1 MISACLAVKPEQS
14 DGGIAMDSRESETL
28 HKYQYLYHLTIEEL
42 ETLFKIHTGR
52 DTDGDDGFLACVL
65 DAMEQREREHPSGRI
80 APVDQ
85 AWRDFTRFYEPDAE
99 DPDCIS
105 YLTEGE
111 ANGKKRP
118 RPAAR
123 VKWSRVIL
131 VAAIVCVVVTL
142 LLPPA
147 LGFQHV
153 AQMIGSWTDGQFS
166 FVRKD
171 AAKDPMPVETTLR
184 NAEFHDL
191 ESAVEFS
198 GINTDILPAMI
209 LDGYNFDGVWVDYV
223 PAARIIALDVVYI
236 NADKSYMVTYID
248 SGPRDTTGDIVYEK
262 TDDPVEKLTIDGT
275 TYYLFSNANNIVGV
289 WRSGNVE
296 CSITGNISFE
306 ELRTLI
312 KSIPGTQG

>member
-42 ETLFKIHTGR
+42 ETLLKMHTGR

-105 YLTEGE
+105 YLTEGQD
-111 ANGKKRP
+111 NGKKRP

-131 VAAIVCVVVTL
+131 AAAIVCVVVTL

-166 FVRKD
+166 FVRED
-171 AAKDPMPVETTLR
+171 AAKDPMSVETQLL
-184 NAEFHDL
+184 NAEFPDL
-191 ESAVEFS
+191 ESALECC
-198 GINTDILPAMI
+198 GISPDILPAI
-209 LDGYNFDGVWVDYV
+209 TLEGYSLDSVMVDNVPSVCTTALTAVYV
-223 PAARIIALDVVYI
+223 GGDKYYAI
-236 NADKSYMVTYID
+236 NCVNCSEESIKVQ
-248 SGPRDTTGDIVYEK
+248 VYEK
-262 TDDPVEKLTIDGT
+262 TSDPVEKLTVDGI
-275 TYYLFSNANNIVGV
+275 TYYLFSNSNNVTGV
-289 WRSGNVE
+289 WYVGIVE
-296 CSITGNISFE
+296 CSIVGNLSFE

-312 KSIPGTQG
+312 ESIPGTRG

>member
-42 ETLFKIHTGR
+42 ETLLKMHTGR

-85 AWRDFTRFYEPDAE
+85 VWSDFTRFYEPDAE

-111 ANGKKRP
+111 DNGKKRP
-118 RPAAR
+118 RPAGR
-123 VKWSRVIL
+123 VRWSRVIL

-166 FVRKD
+166 FVRED
-171 AAKDPMPVETTLR
+171 AAKDPMPVETQLL
-184 NAEFHDL
+184 NAEFPDL
-191 ESAVEFS
+191 ESALECC
-198 GINTDILPAMI
+198 GISPDILPAMT
-209 LDGYNFDGVWVDYV
+209 LGGYSLNWVTVDYTPTSGV
-223 PAARIIALDVVYI
+223 ATLDAFYV
-236 NADKSYMVTYID
+236 N
-248 SGPRDTTGDIVYEK
+248 GDRCYLITCVDCDEGSTKVHIYEK
-262 TDDPVEKLTIDGT
+262 TDAPVEELTVDGT
-275 TYYLFSNANNIVGV
+275 TYYLFSNINNIVGA

-306 ELRTLI
+306 ELRALI
-312 KSIPGTQG
+312 KSIPGTQN